1 MTLLSPTW
9 CLKHA
14 PLFIQIRSRAT
25 TFVVEFLERFT
36 VENPQ
41 QLPVTIYDYYDPGK
55 YTLDCNFCVY
65 INVNVCFQSHY
76 MQVKLSLATF
86 DQALHLVYL
95 Q

>member
-1 MTLLSPTW
+1 MSQP
-9 CLKHA
+9 

-55 YTLDCNFCVY
+55 YTLDCNF
-65 INVNVCFQSHY
+65 VCI
-76 MQVKLSLATF
+76 
-86 DQALHLVYL
+86 
-95 Q
+95 